1 MGLLY
6 WCNLVVTLAPKMDS
20 FRVQLC
26 GRLVIEDDGA
36 RIETQLPGRQGRL
49 LFGYLVINDDRA
61 LPREELIAAAWGDDA
76 TPDGDV
82 LSPLLSKLRK
92 VVGADRIQGRSDV
105 RFVGGE
111 GLFVDARAAQES
123 LHRAEYEVDQQNWTG
138 AWTPAH
144 NAYHIA
150 KRRFM
155 LGLEAPWI
163 DEWRRRLEEICVR
176 GLYLFARAGLGLG
189 GTALP
194 HSESAARTMLEMA
207 PFNETGYRVLMEVL
221 ESQGN
226 RAGALVIYERLRQ
239 LLREELGTD
248 PSPELQEVHGRLLR

>member
-1 MGLLY
+1 MS
-6 WCNLVVTLAPKMDS
+6 S

-26 GRLVIEDDGA
+26 GRLVIEADGE
-36 RIETQLPGRQGRL
+36 RVETQLPGRQGRL
-49 LFGYLVINDDRA
+49 LFGYLVVNDDRA
-61 LPREELIAAAWGDDA
+61 VTRDELVMAGWGDG
-76 TPDGDV
+76 PPSEGDV

-92 VVGADRIQGRSDV
+92 VVGADRLQGRSEI

-111 GLFVDARAAQES
+111 DLFVDARAAQES
-123 LHRAEYEVDQQNWTG
+123 LHRAEYEIQQGNWTG

-163 DEWRRRLEEICVR
+163 DDWRRRMDDICVR

-194 HSESAARTMLEMA
+194 HSESAARTMLDMA

-221 ESQGN
+221 DGQGN
-226 RAGALVIYERLRQ
+226 RAGALLIYDRLRL
-239 LLREELGTD
+239 LLRDELGID
-248 PSPELQEVHGRLLR
+248 PSPEVQEVYERLLG